1 MKKQLSFQ
9 NINNFSRGKKI
20 KNLVLKIRILN
31 YIISEKKFI
40 VLVNQPLNKS
50 NLLRFEV
57 NTKYQKIDKIF
68 WCLLPLHN
76 KKIFSK
82 YNTKDFRSVKS
93 KNFKIFNSYFELFK
107 EILKLKITFTT

>member
-1 MKKQLSFQ
+1 MK
-9 NINNFSRGKKI
+9 
-20 KNLVLKIRILN
+20 
-31 YIISEKKFI
+31 KKFI

-76 KKIFSK
+76 KKILT
-82 YNTKDFRSVKS
+82 NITQ
-93 KNFKIFNSYFELFK
+93 KILGA
-107 EILKLKITFTT
+107 